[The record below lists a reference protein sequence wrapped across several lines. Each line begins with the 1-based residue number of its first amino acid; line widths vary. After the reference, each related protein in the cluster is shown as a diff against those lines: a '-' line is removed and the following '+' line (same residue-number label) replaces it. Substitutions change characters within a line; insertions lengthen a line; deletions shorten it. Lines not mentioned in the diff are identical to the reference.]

1 MKKLVSV
8 AIACAVLGTPLS
20 AQDIDRHGTI
30 VVQPDQGRF
39 VANLGRE
46 LDRQLYRIPYP
57 AGFRQSG
64 VVKVRFVANGA
75 GRAERVDLF
84 ERSGSHSMD
93 RAALR
98 AVRRLDNLG
107 STEWSDEGGQDV
119 LLSIIFATNN
129 RDAERLAERVADEN
143 AALIAS
149 GNLDPRMLAVTMVPA
164 ARS

>member
-1 MKKLVSV
+1 MKKLVSA

-20 AQDIDRHGTI
+20 AQNLEPHGTI

-39 VANLGRE
+39 VTNLGRE

-57 AGFRQSG
+57 LGYRQSG
-64 VVKVRFVANGA
+64 VVKVRFLANGD
-75 GRAERVDLF
+75 GRAEQVSLF
-84 ERSGSHSMD
+84 ENSGSHSMD
-93 RAALR
+93 GAALR
-98 AVRRLDNLG
+98 AVRSLDNLG

-119 LLSIIFATNN
+119 LLSIVFATSN
-129 RDAERLAERVADEN
+129 RDARRLAERVANEN

-149 GNLDPRMLAVTMVPA
+149 GALDPQVLAVTMVPA